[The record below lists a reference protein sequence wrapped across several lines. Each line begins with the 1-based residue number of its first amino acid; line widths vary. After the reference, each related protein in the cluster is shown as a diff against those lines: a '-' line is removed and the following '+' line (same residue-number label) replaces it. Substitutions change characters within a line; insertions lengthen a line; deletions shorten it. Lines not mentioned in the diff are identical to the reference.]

1 MVNNNTPSLTQL
13 PLIILLLSVAVHSQA
28 TILNVTLSNL
38 NINALT
44 TYTYQIS
51 FSDSSARNLL
61 TLVFPSQVT
70 LSTNTSLQLNST
82 TLSPS
87 LYTIYT
93 NNNSI
98 LINKTMANSST
109 IAINNVKN
117 PSSAISTYSFTI
129 SSNNTNDSLSPSIY
143 NTVNYSPGSLQSCQ
157 YSFSG
162 TTEQTNSS
170 LSVSFVIKDQI
181 PVGSNKV
188 TIGYPVKWDNSNTKS
203 MTSGSVTLTCT
214 YSVNQSTQTTALCSY
229 DSTNVYVT
237 INITS
242 TIVSNST
249 LSIVISGVNNP
260 PTLQTSTS
268 SSFKV
273 STFDFAGFL
282 IDSLQSCNVSD
293 TTLSAITGSFTN
305 TNLKI
310 NTAYSSPQINF
321 TGSVP
326 VTFQSGD
333 IL

>member
-1 MVNNNTPSLTQL
+1 MPLFTHL
-13 PLIILLLSVAVHSQA
+13 PLIILFICVAVHSQ
-28 TILNVTLSNL
+28 TTTLNVTLNNL

-44 TYTYQIS
+44 TYTYQIT
-51 FSDSSARNLL
+51 FSDSVTRNLV
-61 TLVFPSQVT
+61 TLNFPSQVT
-70 LSTNTSLQLNST
+70 LSNST
-82 TLSPS
+82 TVHLNSATLNS
-87 LYTIYT
+87 SQYIIYS

-98 LINKTMANSST
+98 VINKTMTNSAS

-117 PSSAISTYSFTI
+117 PSSAISTFSFTI
-129 SSNNTNDSLSPSIY
+129 SSNNSNDSLSPSIY

-162 TTEQTNSS
+162 TTEQMNSS
-170 LSVSFVIKDQI
+170 LSVNFVLKDQI
-181 PVGSNKV
+181 PTGNNKV

-214 YSVNQSTQTTALCSY
+214 YSVNQSASNTAFCSY

-237 INITS
+237 LNTTS

-249 LSIVISGVNNP
+249 LTVVISGVNNP

-293 TTLSAITGSFTN
+293 TTLSATTGSFTN

-310 NTAYSSPQINF
+310 NTAYASPQINF

>member
-1 MVNNNTPSLTQL
+1 MELFIFL
-13 PLIILLLSVAVHSQA
+13 LICVAVHSQ
-28 TILNVTLSNL
+28 TTTLNVTLSNL

-44 TYTYQIS
+44 TYTYQII
-51 FSDSSARNLL
+51 FSDSSTRNLV
-61 TLVFPSQVT
+61 TLNFPSQVT
-70 LSTNTSLQLNST
+70 LSNSTSVQLNST
-82 TLSPS
+82 TLNST

-98 LINKTMANSST
+98 LINKTMNNSVS

-129 SSNNTNDSLSPSIY
+129 SSNNSNDSLSLSIY

-162 TTEQTNSS
+162 TTELTNSS
-170 LSVSFVIKDQI
+170 LSVNFVIKDQI
-181 PVGSNKV
+181 PTGNNKV

-203 MTSGSVTLTCT
+203 MTSGSVTITCT
-214 YSVNQSTQTTALCSY
+214 YSVNQSTTNTAICTY

-249 LSIVISGVNNP
+249 MTIVISGVNNP
-260 PTLQTSTS
+260 PTQQTSTS

-273 STFDFAGFL
+273 STYDFAGYL

-293 TTLSAITGSFTN
+293 TTLSATTGSFTN

-310 NTAYSSPQINF
+310 NTA
-321 TGSVP
+321 
-326 VTFQSGD
+326 
-333 IL
+333 